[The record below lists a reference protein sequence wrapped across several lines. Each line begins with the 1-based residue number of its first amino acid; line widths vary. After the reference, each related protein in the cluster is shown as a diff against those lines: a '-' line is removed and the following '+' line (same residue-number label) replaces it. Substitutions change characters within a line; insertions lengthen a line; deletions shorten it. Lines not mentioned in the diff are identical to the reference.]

1 MRPELGP
8 VLVVGGCGF
17 LGHRVVSR
25 LRGSAA
31 LEIWVLDLD
40 TEHNRF
46 HHVSYCDGDITSY
59 SDVQAALQKIKPRT
73 IIHNASPNVLTEH
86 PNFAT
91 RKALYEKV
99 NILGTQNLIE
109 CAGESG
115 SVKAFVYTSSASVVH
130 DSINDLFEADESLPV
145 LQTPQQTEIY
155 SHTKGVAE
163 NIVLAAN
170 RKYGS
175 MLTTAIRPTS
185 MFGEDDTGWIPNLL
199 NIYKTG
205 KTNIQLGN
213 NSAQIDLLYVGNS
226 ADAHILAAETLY
238 KMHEETPHSER
249 VDGEAFFVTNDEH
262 YRFWDF
268 ARAVWH
274 AAGDRSDPK
283 RVWVIPKDVGLIMA
297 TFVEWIFWLVFWGSK
312 EPQFTRRKIK
322 HTCMNRTF
330 RIDKAKSR
338 LGYVPEV
345 SMEEGIERGVKW
357 FLEVEAQDQSK
368 KQL

>member
-1 MRPELGP
+1 MHPELGP

-17 LGHRVVSR
+17 LGHRIVSR
-25 LRGSAA
+25 LRESPS
-31 LEIWVLDLD
+31 LQIWVLDLD
-40 TEHNRF
+40 TGHNRF
-46 HHVSYCDGDITSY
+46 PHVSYCDGDITSH
-59 SDVQAALQKIKPRT
+59 STVQAVLQKINPRT
-73 IIHNASPNVLTEH
+73 IIHTASPNVLIEH

-99 NILGTQNLIE
+99 NISGMHNLIE
-109 CAGESG
+109 CAGKSG

-130 DSINDLFEADESLPV
+130 DSINDLSEADESLPV

-163 NIVLAAN
+163 KIVLAAN
-170 RKYGS
+170 RQYGAI
-175 MLTTAIRPTS
+175 LTTAIRPTS
-185 MFGEDDTGWIPNLL
+185 MFGEDDAGWLPNLL
-199 NIYKTG
+199 NVCETG

-213 NSAQIDLLYVGNS
+213 NSAKIDLLYVGNS

-238 KMHEETPHSER
+238 RMHADTPYSER
-249 VDGEAFFVTNDEH
+249 VDGEAFFVTNDEP

-268 ARAVWH
+268 ARAVWV

-283 RVWVIPKDVGLIMA
+283 RVWVIPKNLGLIMA
-297 TFVEWIFWLVFWGSK
+297 TFVEWIFWLVFRGTK
-312 EPQFTRRKIK
+312 EPKLTRRKIK

-338 LGYVPEV
+338 LRYFPEV
-345 SMEEGIERGVKW
+345 SMKEGIEKGVKW
-357 FLEVEAQDQSK
+357 FQETGAQDK
-368 KQL
+368 KTI

>member
-17 LGHRVVSR
+17 LGHRIVSR
-25 LRGSAA
+25 LRESAS
-31 LEIWVLDLD
+31 LQIWVLDLY
-40 TEHNRF
+40 TEHNRVA
-46 HHVSYCDGDITSY
+46 HVSYCDGDITSD
-59 SDVQAALQKIKPRT
+59 SIVQAILQKVKPRT
-73 IIHNASPNVLTEH
+73 VIHTASPNVLAEH

-99 NILGTQNLIE
+99 NILGTQNLIK

-130 DSINDLFEADESLPV
+130 DSINDFFEADESLPV

-163 NIVLAAN
+163 NLVLAAN
-170 RKYGS
+170 QRYGA

-185 MFGEDDTGWIPNLL
+185 MFGEDDVGWLPNLL
-199 NIYKTG
+199 NVYESG
-205 KTNIQLGN
+205 KTNIQLGD
-213 NSAQIDLLYVGNS
+213 NSAKIDYLYVGNC
-226 ADAHILAAETLY
+226 ADAHLLAAEKLY
-238 KMHEETPHSER
+238 QMHADTPESER
-249 VDGEAFFVTNDEH
+249 VDGEAFFVTNNEP

-268 ARAVWH
+268 ARAVWT
-274 AAGDRSDPK
+274 AAGDQSDHK
-283 RVWVIPKDVGLIMA
+283 RVWVIPKRLGLIMA
-297 TFVEWIFWLVFWGSK
+297 TVAKWVFWLVSWGTV
-312 EPQFTRRKIK
+312 EPSLTRRKVK

-338 LGYVPEV
+338 LGYRPEV
-345 SMEEGIERGVKW
+345 SMKEGIQRGVRW
-357 FLEVEAQDQSK
+357 FQEAGAQDKRK
-368 KQL
+368 KIL